1 VVLCCFI
8 LKERDSFFSQIS
20 KNEMS
25 AVVIYGWRTV
35 GFADKEISEEEEGRR
50 LDSSVDSYQ
59 RRRDGSRGGRGRWG
73 GAMWSVTWGDVVVMW
88 W

>member
-59 RRRDGSRGGRGRWG
+59 RRRRRDVDWIPLLIISEEEGR
-73 GAMWSVTWGDVVVMW
+73 ADVLLC
-88 W
+88 